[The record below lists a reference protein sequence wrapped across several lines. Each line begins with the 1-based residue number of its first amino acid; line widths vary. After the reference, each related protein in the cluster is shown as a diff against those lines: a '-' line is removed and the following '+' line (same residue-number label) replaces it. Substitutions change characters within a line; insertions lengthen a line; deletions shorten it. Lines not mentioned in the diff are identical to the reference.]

1 MRMFWVFVFNVVRA
15 FHVYSVADVKRCL
28 AEKPA
33 IVDKTN
39 KLSTFTTWKTTAY
52 IVNNIVEPAI
62 TLLTRAFDRILVIIK
77 INLSSIY

>member
-1 MRMFWVFVFNVVRA
+1 MFNVVRA
-15 FHVYSVADVKRCL
+15 FHVYSVDDVKRCL

-52 IVNNIVEPAI
+52 IVKRIVLPAI
-62 TLLTRAFDRILVIIK
+62 TLDTLAFERILDIIK